1 MLIIEA
7 GPDGSW
13 NPAVHNAE
21 GKPFPATFCNW
32 RYPAYGDD
40 GQRLSYSIDAGACI
54 GGSTSINAMVWFR
67 PTEAEVNQLEK
78 LGNPGW
84 NWNTLKPYMEA
95 TERSIAPSAD
105 QVAQGAGVDP
115 SLHGQNGFINTS
127 FPTPMRTPGAV
138 ARYKQSFARAF
149 PGLVVSNDTSD
160 RISSSSATTL
170 YTIWYD
176 PVTGKNRRSSA
187 ADGLLWHQQR
197 PTLTLLAA
205 HKVDK
210 VLFSNRATATGVA
223 FLPINGTNGTRLK
236 AYASRGVIL
245 AAGSLASAPILERSG
260 VGKPD
265 LLRSIGITKVVDL
278 PGVGANL
285 NVSLILPYGYAIL
298 SILLGST
305 RCNHFCVPLAC
316 LPQRYLHC

>member
-1 MLIIEA
+1 VLIIEA

-67 PTEAEVNQLEK
+67 PTEVEVNQLEK

-95 TERSIAPSAD
+95 TERNIPPNAD

-127 FPTPMRTPGAV
+127 FPTPMRIPGAV
-138 ARYKQSFARAF
+138 ARYKQTFAKTF
-149 PGLVVSNDTSD
+149 PRLVIRNDTSH
-160 RISSSSATTL
+160 RLSAASSAATTL
-170 YTIWYD
+170 YTIWHD

-187 ADGLLWHQQR
+187 ADGLLWHQQQ
-197 PTLTLLAA
+197 PTLTLLAT

-210 VLFSNRATATGVA
+210 VLFAADQATTATGVA
-223 FLPINGTNGTRLK
+223 FLPTNGTSATRLK

-245 AAGSLASAPILERSG
+245 AAGTLASAPILERSG
-260 VGKPD
+260 VGRED
-265 LLRSIGITKVVDL
+265 VLRSVGVATVVDL

-285 NVSLILPYGYAIL
+285 NVSVNLSCLSFSVCLGLISL
-298 SILLGST
+298 SFFLTGPT
-305 RCNHFCVPLAC
+305 
-316 LPQRYLHC
+316 